1 MTPPFHMSTTTRKA
15 MMEKLD
21 SGKMVG
27 KKKTVDITEVGITK
41 VEIVTSMRTMNQRL
55 HLQ

>member
-1 MTPPFHMSTTTRKA
+1 MQPSHMSTTTRKA
-15 MMEKLD
+15 TMEKQD

-27 KKKTVDITEVGITK
+27 MKKRVDITEVGIPK
-41 VEIVTSMRTMNQRL
+41 VEIVTSTRTMNQRL